1 MPRTA
6 HRPTRVIL
14 FGPFD
19 RHNLGDLLFEHI
31 ASALLPGRELVV
43 AGLAERDMR
52 PFGGH
57 HVRALADVARDWPAG
72 RPVTVLHAGGEVLTC
87 SAWQAAAML
96 LPPDEAAPTIA
107 HLEHHPGEQRGWVCR
122 MLQTDALA
130 PYAAARRFFAPG
142 ATVRTGYLGVGGV
155 GLSALPDEMRAEV
168 LEDLRAAVAV
178 TVRDRWT
185 QAHLQGAGIRATL
198 LPDPAVMVA
207 ELFGELIRERSLT
220 GETARAVAT
229 HLAGFLA
236 VQCSAEF
243 AADVSL
249 DALAQQV
256 QRAAR
261 AEGLGV
267 VLFRAGAAPWHDDL
281 ATLRRLA
288 ERLPAVTATVF
299 ESLDVWDICALI
311 AASRGVLASSLHAQI
326 VAAALG
332 RPSTQ
337 LRSPAAPPGPTKHE
351 AYAQTWVGD
360 DQESERTLSPKN
372 TRAKDLFRCGF
383 AEVVAALEPPGP

>member
-1 MPRTA
+1 
-6 HRPTRVIL
+6 VIL

-19 RHNLGDLLFEHI
+19 RHNLGDLLFAHI

-43 AGLAERDMR
+43 AGLAERDLR

-57 HVRALADVARDWPAG
+57 PVRALADVARDWPAG
-72 RPVTVLHAGGEVLTC
+72 RPAAVLHAGGEVLTC

-107 HLEHHPGEQRGWVCR
+107 HLEHHPGEQRGWVRR
-122 MLQTDALA
+122 MLRTEALA

-142 ATVRTGYLGVGGV
+142 ATVRAGYLGVGGV

-168 LEDLRAAVAV
+168 LEDLRAATVV
-178 TVRDRWT
+178 TVRDHVT
-185 QAHLQGAGIRATL
+185 LAHLQASGIRATL

-207 ELFGELIRERSLT
+207 ELFGELIREHSLT
-220 GETARAVAT
+220 AEAARAIAT
-229 HLAGFLA
+229 HTAGFLA

-243 AADVSL
+243 AADASL

-256 QRAAR
+256 HAAAR

-281 ATLRRLA
+281 AALWRLA
-288 ERLPAVTATVF
+288 ERLPAGTATVF
-299 ESLDVWDICALI
+299 ESLEVWDICGLI

-326 VAAALG
+326 VAAAFD
-332 RPSTQ
+332 RPSTH
-337 LRSPAAPPGPTKHE
+337 LRSPAAPLGVTKHE
-351 AYAQTWVGD
+351 AYAQTWASD
-360 DQESERTLSPKN
+360 DQESEHTLSLQT
-372 TRAKDLFRCGF
+372 TRAKDIFRRGF
-383 AEVVAALEPPGP
+383 AEVVAALERTGP

>member
-19 RHNLGDLLFEHI
+19 RHNLGDLLFAHV

-72 RPVTVLHAGGEVLTC
+72 RPVTVLHAGGEV
-87 SAWQAAAML
+87 
-96 LPPDEAAPTIA
+96 PPDEAAPTIA
-107 HLEHHPGEQRGWVCR
+107 HLEHHPGEQRGWVRR

-155 GLSALPDEMRAEV
+155 GLSALADAMRAEV
-168 LEDLRAAVAV
+168 LEDLRAAAAV
-178 TVRDRWT
+178 TVRDRLT
-185 QAHLQGAGIRATL
+185 QAHLQGAAIRARL

-207 ELFGELIRERSLT
+207 ELFGDLIRERSLT
-220 GETARAVAT
+220 GEAARAVAM
-229 HLAGFLA
+229 HPAGFHA

-243 AADVSL
+243 AADASL

-261 AEGLGV
+261 AEGLGL

-288 ERLPAVTATVF
+288 ERLPAGTATVF

-326 VAAALG
+326 VAAAFG
-332 RPSTQ
+332 RPSTH

-351 AYAQTWVGD
+351 AYAQTWASD
-360 DQESERTLSPKN
+360 DQESEHTLSLET
-372 TRAKDLFRCGF
+372 TRARDLFRCGF
-383 AEVVAALEPPGP
+383 AEVVAALEAPSP